1 MSPLSTD
8 VCPCL
13 QRRNHSKPLV
23 QFLVSSQQAIL
34 TNSRVSSRFIEFC
47 AKCYIHA
54 LFRTLEYHECDE
66 RHIVFNTSDLDDWGH
81 VGTAR
86 KTRSV
91 KSRRRATQNTI

>member
-23 QFLVSSQQAIL
+23 QFLASSQEAVL
-34 TNSRVSSRFIEFC
+34 TNSRVSSRLIEFC
-47 AKCYIHA
+47 AKFDVHA

-66 RHIVFNTSDLDDWGH
+66 RHTFFRLMHQIFMIERMLEQVERH
-81 VGTAR
+81 A
-86 KTRSV
+86 
-91 KSRRRATQNTI
+91 Q